1 MQMDSQPAQSF
12 EFTRCI
18 CLHTSNL
25 CISFIFNKFKFL
37 NKGDECALKA
47 LLVII
52 RKARFCSFIR
62 GYSVL
67 WEAAP
72 QVDMQYWIWL
82 CIIA

>member
-1 MQMDSQPAQSF
+1 MGCMQMDSHQPNLLSLLDAYV
-12 EFTRCI
+12 

-25 CISFIFNKFKFL
+25 GISFILNKFKFL

-62 GYSVL
+62 GYSLL
-67 WEAAP
+67 WKAAP
-72 QVDMQYWIWL
+72 HVDV
-82 CIIA
+82 